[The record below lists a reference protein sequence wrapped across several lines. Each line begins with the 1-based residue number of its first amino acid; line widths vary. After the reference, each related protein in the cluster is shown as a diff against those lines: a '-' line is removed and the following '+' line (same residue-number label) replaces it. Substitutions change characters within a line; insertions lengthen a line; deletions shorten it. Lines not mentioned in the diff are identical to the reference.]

1 MSVRLP
7 LACLAVLAL
16 AYTPAR
22 ADIPVPPPPADV
34 KFKIEVDEK
43 AKGPVLRVPENL
55 VAPRAGGRPKG
66 PLADNHLM
74 VAGVALALGLG
85 LGGVWL
91 VRRPGR
97 GTRGL
102 ALLIA
107 AGGVLAAGSVAWA
120 NQAAPKPPV
129 PAPLPIAFD
138 GQVRL
143 EVVAAGDTIR
153 LIVDQET
160 YEQMK
165 KDLKK

>member
-7 LACLAVLAL
+7 LSCLAVLTL

-34 KFKIEVDEK
+34 KFKVEVDEK

-55 VAPRAGGRPKG
+55 VAPRAGGRPK
-66 PLADNHLM
+66 LADNHLM
-74 VAGVALALGLG
+74 IAGVALALGLG

-107 AGGVLAAGSVAWA
+107 AGGVLAVSSVAWA

-129 PAPLPIAFD
+129 PPALPTAFD
-138 GQVRL
+138 GKVRL
-143 EVVAAGDTIR
+143 EVVEAGDTIR
-153 LIVDQET
+153 LIVDKET

-165 KDLKK
+165 KDLKGK